1 MREFWKS
8 FCIAL
13 KTSKKSIGISIIL
26 SCAILCFFW
35 FQIVQK
41 SQNRDLL
48 LTNDEQKVKEQYEL
62 FVEKYETASNQ
73 DEFINMNT
81 SILRNYYMLELSKK
95 YGIQYTIDERVDDLN
110 RLASQYIEI
119 NWEEAESPVLM
130 ESTYELEQKMS
141 LSYSDYIEEKL
152 MEIDTSIEQL
162 QNDFPTPEIQ
172 NEVEKLLEQKKVYE
186 TLKTENDYANLKTV
200 PVEKALSLLEE
211 IYELPKTEEELVEN
225 DIIPLY
231 YQNYQEYLEN
241 FSSSKKLIE
250 REYKTILN
258 ALLEDQTLSSKEL
271 KTSQLYTIKDAW
283 QANYTYMIVIILM
296 VLLLAIPLVIQ
307 DYDTHFVTQYYIH
320 MEQNHYL
327 IGKLGFLFLWL
338 LILSLFGVLAITIF
352 AIIYCN
358 NYSITEI
365 GVIENNMLVH
375 MNIFG
380 FLLPCLLQLLIGFS
394 LLEFIHCFAIRGTK
408 SSILYLIVIFVS
420 AFLLYIPFLMDLPN
434 LQLFKVLPFSYLN
447 YSQSVERNLL
457 SLSQIW
463 MHIGIMIAIIMLLYG
478 IQRLLCL
485 KRYYKD

>member
-26 SCAILCFFW
+26 SCAILCFFC

-62 FVEKYETASNQ
+62 FVEKYETASNR

-141 LSYSDYIEEKL
+141 LPYSDYIEEKL
-152 MEIDTSIEQL
+152 IEIDTFIEQL
-162 QNDFPTPEIQ
+162 QSDFPTSEIH
-172 NEVEKLLEQKKVYE
+172 NEAEKLLEQKKVYE

-231 YQNYQEYLEN
+231 YQNYQEYLED

-250 REYKTILN
+250 QEYETIRCGCCRMRSRRSGRRCRSCPHGRKNRDDRKNLHSGRFGN
-258 ALLEDQTLSSKEL
+258 CRPDQ
-271 KTSQLYTIKDAW
+271 
-283 QANYTYMIVIILM
+283 
-296 VLLLAIPLVIQ
+296 
-307 DYDTHFVTQYYIH
+307 
-320 MEQNHYL
+320 
-327 IGKLGFLFLWL
+327 
-338 LILSLFGVLAITIF
+338 
-352 AIIYCN
+352 
-358 NYSITEI
+358 
-365 GVIENNMLVH
+365 
-375 MNIFG
+375 
-380 FLLPCLLQLLIGFS
+380 
-394 LLEFIHCFAIRGTK
+394 
-408 SSILYLIVIFVS
+408 
-420 AFLLYIPFLMDLPN
+420 YIPASVRRQRNTGYVRTGGRTDPSFPEIRTRKNPSGLDAQEKCRGRRTAPLRVFAGGHDTCPGRTADG
-434 LQLFKVLPFSYLN
+434 
-447 YSQSVERNLL
+447 QSGGHLVRHAGCR
-457 SLSQIW
+457 S
-463 MHIGIMIAIIMLLYG
+463 
-478 IQRLLCL
+478 
-485 KRYYKD
+485 